1 MFKSKTKP
9 NSTES
14 LPLEPPSGSLVLS
27 TNDTLLLSLSEPV
40 AESLRYLLA
49 RLKSRDEFP
58 AKVALTSS
66 LRGEGVTYISM
77 ALGTVMAN
85 DFPETICVVDLNWWH
100 PSQQPTAGKGVAGIV
115 RGESTVE
122 EAIVATNYSNLSL
135 LPAGKVS
142 TSERPILVN
151 SQRLADTIS
160 KITTHF
166 DYVLLD
172 LPAVLSTSEV
182 IPLISLADAAL
193 FVLRHGSASFDKLER
208 AIEDIDHIQV
218 LGAVMNQ
225 VELTT
230 PQWVLKF
237 MPGA

>member
-1 MFKSKTKP
+1 MFKSKTKKRS
-9 NSTES
+9 NN
-14 LPLEPPSGSLVLS
+14 PSPSDPAAGELVLAS
-27 TNDTLLLSLSEPV
+27 NNEILLTMSETV

-58 AKVALTSS
+58 GKVALTSA
-66 LRGEGVTYISM
+66 LQGEGVTYISQ

-85 DFPETICVVDLNWWH
+85 DFPESICVVELNWWH
-100 PSQQPTAGKGVAGIV
+100 PFPQPTNSNGVAGIV
-115 RGESTVE
+115 RGENTLE
-122 EAIVATNYSNLSL
+122 EALVATNYPNLSL
-135 LPAGKVS
+135 IPAGWVS

-151 SQRLADTIS
+151 SQRLADTIAE
-160 KITTHF
+160 ITNHF

-208 AIEDIDHIQV
+208 AIEDIDHVQV

-230 PQWVLKF
+230 PQWMLKF

>member
-1 MFKSKTKP
+1 MFKSETKKQP
-9 NSTES
+9 TNTS
-14 LPLEPPSGSLVLS
+14 PLDPTTGSLVLG
-27 TNDTLLLSLSEPV
+27 TNNDILLTMSEPV

-58 AKVALTSS
+58 AKVALTSA
-66 LRGEGVTYISM
+66 LRGEGVTYISQS
-77 ALGTVMAN
+77 LGTVMAN
-85 DFPETICVVDLNWWH
+85 DFPEKICVVELNWCY
-100 PSQQPTAGKGVAGIV
+100 PSQQSTNSNGIAGII
-115 RGESTVE
+115 RGECTLE
-122 EAIVATNYSNLSL
+122 EALVATNYPNLSL
-135 LPAGKVS
+135 IPAGRVS

-151 SQRLADTIS
+151 SQRLADTIAEIS
-160 KITTHF
+160 NHF

-208 AIEDIDHIQV
+208 AIEDINHVQV

-230 PQWVLKF
+230 PQWMLKF
-237 MPGA
+237 MPRA